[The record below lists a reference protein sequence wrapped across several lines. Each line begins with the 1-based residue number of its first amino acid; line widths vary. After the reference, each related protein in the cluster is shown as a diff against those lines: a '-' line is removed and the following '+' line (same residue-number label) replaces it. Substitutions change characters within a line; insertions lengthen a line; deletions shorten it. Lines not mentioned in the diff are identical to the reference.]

1 MKLSILHIC
10 LVLLYSLLT
19 CKVGSEGVVGL
30 WVVDQTHQ
38 GLDDLLSL
46 GRGLP
51 VLRRHDGETHLAL
64 LVNVGVVDLGSE

>member
-1 MKLSILHIC
+1 M
-10 LVLLYSLLT
+10 T
-19 CKVGSEGVVGL
+19 KVQL
-30 WVVDQTHQ
+30 RQDFDQAHQ